1 MPALGG
7 ALGEEG
13 VDKVAEYVFKISGR
27 EHDTEKAEAGG
38 QLFATYCVACH
49 GTDGTGN
56 KMLGAPNLTDGIWLY
71 GGSPTLVRH
80 TIRNGR
86 NGNMPAQADKLK
98 AEKIHLLT
106 AYVYSLSKNQ

>member
-1 MPALGG
+1 
-7 ALGEEG
+7 
-13 VDKVAEYVFKISGR
+13 
-27 EHDTEKAEAGG
+27 
-38 QLFATYCVACH
+38 
-49 GTDGTGN
+49 
-56 KMLGAPNLTDGIWLY
+56 MLGAPNLTDGIWLY